1 MASRA
6 PRRTAPLLAWDGRPK
21 GYRTRRYAADFDD
34 NAAGDALLPAAL
46 ADAAD
51 VAAAAAPPPG
61 GSLVELAVKCLRA
74 ALRSSPGNAAK
85 ALHAAGALEALEPL
99 YDFASPAVAR
109 AAEAAAGAIAAGA
122 PPAATAILE
131 GHLPAPLA
139 GALGAG
145 DAVLAAA
152 AADKLSA
159 LVPTC
164 SGDEFAALTS
174 PGGGF
179 QALHTAIC
187 HAEAAGEEPHRR
199 IVAAFLACAER
210 GRACAG
216 QRRAPAGGYWDVMG
230 AAELARLEDK
240 LGTATSASPPAP
252 KAAAVAAPKPVA
264 AAAAKAAPAQ
274 AVSQPAAV
282 KAAPPPARDKPLPW
296 DPTGAAAKAKAKEA
310 AAKAAAAA
318 AAPPPLIKKGFF
330 APKAAAK
337 APAAADPAA
346 RRAAD
351 EAAAAAAAATRAA
364 ADAAA
369 WAAPS
374 GAFVPEEDDTLILEP
389 PAPPTPPNADGCVP
403 CIAAAIRALI

>member
-1 MASRA
+1 VAARA

-34 NAAGDALLPAAL
+34 NAAGDALLPAST

-61 GSLVELAVKCLRA
+61 GSLVELAVKCVRA

-99 YDFASPAVAR
+99 YDFATHAVAR
-109 AAEAAAGAIAAGA
+109 AAEAAAGSIAAGA

-145 DAVLAAA
+145 DAALAAA
-152 AADKLSA
+152 AADKLNA

-174 PGGGF
+174 PGGGL

-187 HAEAAGEEPHRR
+187 HAEAGGIEPHRR
-199 IVAAFLACAER
+199 TVAAFLACAER

-216 QRRAPAGGYWDVMG
+216 TRRAPAGGYWDVMG
-230 AAELARLEDK
+230 AAELQRLEDK
-240 LGTATSASPPAP
+240 LGAATSAAAVPMPVP
-252 KAAAVAAPKPVA
+252 KAAAPKAVASAS
-264 AAAAKAAPAQ
+264 KAAQ
-274 AVSQPAAV
+274 AAVAQPAAI

-296 DPTGAAAKAKAKEA
+296 DPTGAAAKAKANEA
-310 AAKAAAAA
+310 AAAAAAAA

-337 APAAADPAA
+337 AQPAAADPAA

-351 EAAAAAAAATRAA
+351 EAAAAAAAAARAA

-374 GAFVPEEDDTLILEP
+374 GASVPEEDDALILEP
-389 PAPPTPPNADGCVP
+389 PAPPTPPNADGCVRLAR
-403 CIAAAIRALI
+403 ILHHWFII